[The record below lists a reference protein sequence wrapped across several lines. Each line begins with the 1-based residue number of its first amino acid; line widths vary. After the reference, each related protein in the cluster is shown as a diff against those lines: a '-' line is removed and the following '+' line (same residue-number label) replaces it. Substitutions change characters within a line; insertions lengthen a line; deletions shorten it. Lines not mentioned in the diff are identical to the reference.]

1 MSMPDSVIVDPLK
14 IHRWITNEIE
24 MQKIEDEM
32 KQLGYDSDTIN
43 AHLKEFKRIK
53 YAKRQS
59 SGFTCIVI
67 GAVLGF
73 FSCVL
78 SIINPFPEIYYYILY
93 GLTSVAVLFIFAGLY
108 YFLE

>member
-1 MSMPDSVIVDPLK
+1 MSDSVIVDQLK
-14 IHRWITNEIE
+14 IQHWITNEFE
-24 MQKIEDEM
+24 LQKIEDEM
-32 KQLGYDSDTIN
+32 KQLGYDSDAIN
-43 AHLKEFKRIK
+43 AHLKEFKRVK

-59 SGFTCIVI
+59 NGFTCIVI

-73 FSCVL
+73 ISCVL
-78 SIINPFPEIYYYILY
+78 TIINPFPEIYYYILY